1 MAFLARRRAF
11 LLTRALLLLLAS
23 STRCAEQPPA
33 EEQEQLWDSARRAL
47 KKGLHNKAFE
57 AYSSLSKSLGPPDA
71 VHWEKHPDK
80 RLELQEG
87 LCLSAARLRKEQVAI
102 GACEAAGGAVRGG
115 KRASVGMLM
124 ALGEA
129 KFFDGKWEEAG
140 AYFAQAEAQA
150 RRGDAVKQER
160 EAAEARGRAEVRMF
174 VSFGRQRGRP
184 AATSLLSKSRKK
196 VEEALVECA
205 ATAACKAVG
214 TTTTTTTVGSTAAGP
229 QHISSY
235 SSSEVPPGTAS
246 SGPLYVRDAQTRY
259 LRLAGSPLKSRFLPH
274 PSPRLGGRQPMCEG
288 GPGAARRGAPLTTR
302 ALGACRREPMTIQ
315 RAASA
320 REEAA
325 TARHPPSAA
334 SD

>member
-1 MAFLARRRAF
+1 MASLARRRAF

-23 STRCAEQPPA
+23 TRCAEQPPA
-33 EEQEQLWDSARRAL
+33 EEQEQLWESARRAL

-214 TTTTTTTVGSTAAGP
+214 TTTTTTTVGSTAAGAL
-229 QHISSY
+229 HTASRSD
-235 SSSEVPPGTAS
+235 SSSHCPDLGAS
-246 SGPLYVRDAQTRY
+246 CRPAAHLLV
-259 LRLAGSPLKSRFLPH
+259 LV
-274 PSPRLGGRQPMCEG
+274 LGGASRHGQ
-288 GPGAARRGAPLTTR
+288 
-302 ALGACRREPMTIQ
+302 Q
-315 RAASA
+315 RAALRA
-320 REEAA
+320 RRADALPPPRGQPSQEPLPAPPEPAA
-325 TARHPPSAA
+325 GRAPANVRRRTRRCPPRCAPHHPGAGRV
-334 SD
+334 